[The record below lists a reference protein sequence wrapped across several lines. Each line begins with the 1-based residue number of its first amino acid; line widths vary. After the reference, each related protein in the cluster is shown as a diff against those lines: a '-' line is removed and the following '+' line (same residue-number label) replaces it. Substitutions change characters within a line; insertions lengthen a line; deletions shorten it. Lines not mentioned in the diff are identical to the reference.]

1 MPVRGDENTEIEV
14 SLQYWLTR
22 AFLKGDGMV
31 AKVMDKV
38 RHTNL
43 QEEIFILEKKNAR
56 VARCIAPRWCL

>member
-1 MPVRGDENTEIEV
+1 
-14 SLQYWLTR
+14 
-22 AFLKGDGMV
+22 MV

-43 QEEIFILEKKNAR
+43 QEEIFILEKKMQGLYLQSFVCINAIELGFNKKSR